1 MLPVPAVHGDV
12 AGGALMLAI
21 VMALVVSGWLSA
33 WSTVF
38 VLVAPVL
45 GEVSDLLGLASPGG
59 DITAFATGL
68 FIVAPISA
76 ALIGLGVGLLVVRR
90 RFRATRRASVSPRD
104 WPAPRETRCAR
115 EIRT

>member
-45 GEVSDLLGLASPGG
+45 GEVSDMLGLASPGG
-59 DITAFATGL
+59 DVTAFATGL
-68 FIVAPISA
+68 FIVAQISA
-76 ALIGLGVGLLVVRR
+76 TLIGLGVGLRAVRR
-90 RFRATRRASVSPRD
+90 RFRSAYGRGPATS
-104 WPAPRETRCAR
+104 T
-115 EIRT
+115 